1 MRKSTR
7 EESQIESSLQTAAS
21 RNIEDLPD
29 GEQPNVSRALQSADG
44 KSIVIPIGER
54 KLVIGCWPLGVVGL
68 FVLACMFMTQILA
81 PLLAAPTAASGLL
94 GDLLEGARDLLDWAT
109 AWIPR

>member
-1 MRKSTR
+1 MRRSTR
-7 EESQIESSLQTAAS
+7 EESQIESSLQTTSS
-21 RNIEDLPD
+21 RNIEESPD
-29 GEQPNVSRALQSADG
+29 GQKPIVSRAQQSADG
-44 KSIVIPIGER
+44 KSIEIPIGER

-94 GDLLEGARDLLDWAT
+94 GDLMKVAQDFLDWAT